1 MRRVAILW
9 RMNEGRLQISR
20 GAADSLGMAQRRM
33 SATERA
39 NMKRR
44 EDLAREAAAWSGR
57 HVRAWPHPPR
67 PDLPSSPSPDPG
79 ASLIGAIL
87 ILAPIVAV
95 LAFLIWPSQ
104 SRRAYRLIG
113 KPRWGY
119 ARRWPGAQGGAKGLR
134 LEPRTVRQLPRAT
147 R

>member
-1 MRRVAILW
+1 MAFLCLW
-9 RMNEGRLQISR
+9 FVTGRLQISR
-20 GAADSLGMAQRRM
+20 RAADGFGMAQRRM

-57 HVRAWPHPPR
+57 HVRAWPPPPR
-67 PDLPSSPSPDPG
+67 PDLPSGTSPVPG

-95 LAFLIWPSQ
+95 LAFLLWAVANS
-104 SRRAYRLIG
+104 
-113 KPRWGY
+113 
-119 ARRWPGAQGGAKGLR
+119 
-134 LEPRTVRQLPRAT
+134 
-147 R
+147 